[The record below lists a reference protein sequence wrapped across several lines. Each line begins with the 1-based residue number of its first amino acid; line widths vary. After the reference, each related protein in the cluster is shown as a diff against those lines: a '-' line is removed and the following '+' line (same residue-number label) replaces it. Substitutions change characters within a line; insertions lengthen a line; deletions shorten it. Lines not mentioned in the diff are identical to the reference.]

1 MRDEYTSIDYFKA
14 LLVGGMVLGHSF
26 QLLGTIIPG
35 NPASQFCYAYTAF
48 GNLIAFAGFFFCFG
62 YAYCAAYFSK
72 ERAAVQGKLVRTAVV
87 LLVAYYV
94 SALMATIFLPNRLGQ
109 ATVLSV
115 STLVDVL
122 LLRDIALYSEF
133 LLSFF
138 ILTVATLLFFEPL
151 KRLSHSRWGM
161 RLAGAVA
168 LLSSL
173 LIPAG
178 FTPPALL
185 ALLIG
190 SREVTAFP
198 VVQYFIF
205 FVAGMYFARFG
216 TRWNAWIAVVTAIGS
231 LAFVG
236 YYAVWHEFPS
246 RFPPSIFWI
255 CGSWGF
261 LYGVYLLI
269 GYSVRRGWR
278 SSALQLM
285 ARNTL
290 VFLVLSNPL
299 LFALSSKLKLQP
311 LPSILVGLLMLLGCF
326 FVVKIVR
333 PPVVERVAAGSSSR
347 RASRAALLSARER
360 SGVPGS
366 GRSDGSVR

>member
-1 MRDEYTSIDYFKA
+1 MRDNYTTIDYIKA

-35 NPASQFCYAYTAF
+35 NRISQLCYAYTAF

-62 YAYCAAYFSK
+62 YAYCAAYFAKS
-72 ERAAVQGKLVRTAVV
+72 RAAVQGKLARTAAV
-87 LLVAYYV
+87 LLLAYYV
-94 SALMATIFLPNRLGQ
+94 SALMATIFLPSRTGIVNPLTMSRI
-109 ATVLSV
+109 
-115 STLVDVL
+115 VDVL
-122 LLRDIALYSEF
+122 LLSDIALYSEF

-138 ILTVATLLFFEPL
+138 ILTLATLLFFEPL
-151 KRLSHSRWGM
+151 KRLSYSPWGM
-161 RLAGAVA
+161 RLAGAGAV
-168 LLSSL
+168 LSSL
-173 LIPAG
+173 VIPAD
-178 FTPPALL
+178 FSPSPWL

-198 VVQYFIF
+198 VVQYLVF

-216 TRWNAWIAVVTAIGS
+216 TRWDSRVALVSALGS
-231 LAFVG
+231 GAFVG
-236 YYAVWHEFPS
+236 YYALHHEFPS
-246 RFPPSIFWI
+246 RFPPSIFWL

-261 LYGVYLLI
+261 LYAVYLLVGHWI
-269 GYSVRRGWR
+269 RRGWQ

-299 LFALSSKLKLQP
+299 LFALSTKLKLQP
-311 LPSILVGLLMLLGCF
+311 LPSVMVGVLVLLGCF

-333 PPVVERVAAGSSSR
+333 QPVRETVQVEEHEEVSS
-347 RASRAALLSARER
+347 
-360 SGVPGS
+360 GQWQ
-366 GRSDGSVR
+366 